1 MMNFYYKKRTMSKI
15 FRKNIFLILILSV
28 LMGCQSL
35 KEGLEG
41 NKKSKNAEEFLINKK
56 NPLVLPPD
64 FSKLPSPKNEKE
76 DDLPANGFEIEDIL
90 KKGTSKSNNQ
100 TKFKSGSSLE
110 KSIIERIKKN

>member
-64 FSKLPSPKNEKE
+64 FSKLPSPKNEKK
-76 DDLPANGFEIEDIL
+76 DDLQPNGFEIEDIL
-90 KKGTSKSNNQ
+90 KKGSSKNNNQ

-110 KSIIERIKKN
+110 KSIIEKIKKN

>member
-1 MMNFYYKKRTMSKI
+1 MMNFYYKKKTMSEI
-15 FRKNIFLILILSV
+15 FKKNIFLILILSV

-35 KEGLEG
+35 KDGFEG

-64 FSKLPSPKNEKE
+64 FSKLPSPKNEKK
-76 DDLPANGFEIEDIL
+76 DDLQPNGFEIEDIL
-90 KKGTSKSNNQ
+90 KKGSSKSNNQ

-110 KSIIERIKKN
+110 KSIIEKIKKN